1 MSRKRLTVLLLAV
14 VLLLSIGC
22 AKTSQLKGVWVLETS
37 FVYRDAN
44 RYQQEPLTVF
54 MVYSFDGNGNGTETA
69 YADGASVTVTFSYK
83 SVRDEGSFP
92 DRDCLLLDGKTQ
104 IPYSFTGDNLVLDTT
119 DESGV
124 RHRLEFRRISD

>member
-1 MSRKRLTVLLLAV
+1 MNRKRLIVLLLAA

-69 YADGASVTVTFSYK
+69 YADGASVTVSFSYQTVHGDD
-83 SVRDEGSFP
+83 SLLNQ
-92 DRDCLLLDGKTQ
+92 DCLLLDGKTQ
-104 IPYSFTGDNLVLDTT
+104 IPYSFTGDNLVLNIT